1 MTSGVEDSHSF
12 EVNVLN
18 PLLTSTLLWA
28 VIVAQLVDQSL
39 PTPEIRNSNPVIGKI
54 YIERLL
60 SIVLKKRKVRKE
72 EAENGPL

>member
-18 PLLTSTLLWA
+18 PLLTSTLLWG

-60 SIVLKKRKVRKE
+60 SIVLKKRKE

>member
-60 SIVLKKRKVRKE
+60 SIVLKKRKE

>member
-1 MTSGVEDSHSF
+1 MTPGVEDSHSF

-60 SIVLKKRKVRKE
+60 SIVLKKRKE